1 MKDALL
7 ALGARAMF
15 LAHGLLAVWK
25 CQHRYK
31 TTFMFILLAP
41 VLTLFGEALFTIAI
55 RGGQEYRFI
64 SPCIA
69 LYLGSVVPAIWFLE
83 LKSYEER
90 LDRHLCQDTRA
101 WLKLSNESSNAG
113 CEFRFAP
120 EVRYDFAIENTL
132 KLYQEEYDK
141 YVNSLL
147 SGKENNNTAGQVG
160 LLGED
165 KMREYISDLVDE
177 DCAFP
182 EMLTEINPVTGQ
194 TMWQKQGECI
204 TNNSYSD
211 QSLKSTFQ
219 WQKKVLERA
228 CRLQYACEY
237 NTTAECFSE
246 NEVVKRKMKL
256 ERQNK
261 GKTNT
266 GDDFEVNDETA
277 KMAEEQANLIS
288 DNLDKWI
295 NRNIPIF
302 NSDDAW
308 INILHQLIL
317 FIIIIGRWML
327 PKAKGVTRDQLSQI
341 LLIFIGVGA
350 DILEFVTET
359 IKEMEVRCEV
369 SVILIMLGLWSWS
382 LVQFIL
388 VVTGTTKAR
397 TKMTEIYGSQGGSPV
412 MVIEE
417 EVEMTAWESF
427 WSNPE
432 VWSILTTVVLQDG
445 PFLSMR
451 MYIIFGRNVVHPTIL
466 FFTIKNGLVL
476 MLETYR
482 LAVIATTKEGEGE
495 EGEEEEDED
504 ILEDDDM
511 PLQKA
516 PKKSKKSDVRKFCS
530 DIEKSFF
537 R

>member
-90 LDRHLCQDTRA
+90 LERHVCQDTRA
-101 WLKLSNESSNAG
+101 WLKLSNATSNAG
-113 CEFRFAP
+113 CEFRFAD
-120 EVRYDFAIENTL
+120 EVRQDFSKNIKVDEYVENL
-132 KLYQEEYDK
+132 EERRNNPTYPRNFSDA
-141 YVNSLL
+141 SLMMN
-147 SGKENNNTAGQVG
+147 K
-160 LLGED
+160 D
-165 KMREYISDLVDE
+165 KMTEYVERLVDLECEGIQDPLVEISDDGTTL
-177 DCAFP
+177 
-182 EMLTEINPVTGQ
+182 
-194 TMWQKQGECI
+194 WKQDGECI
-204 TNNSYSD
+204 PLPD
-211 QSLKSTFQ
+211 EKSLKGVFQ
-219 WQKKVLERA
+219 WDKNVLERA
-228 CRLQYACEY
+228 CMLQYQCEY
-237 NTTAECFSE
+237 NASDYCYEK
-246 NEVVKRKMKL
+246 NEEEKKRMKQARL
-256 ERQNK
+256 EESGK
-261 GKTNT
+261 GIEV
-266 GDDFEVNDETA
+266 GGEVNLEGGAKAAEDTA
-277 KMAEEQANLIS
+277 NEIS
-288 DNLDKWI
+288 ESLNTWI
-295 NRNIPIF
+295 DRNIPIF

-359 IKEMEVRCEV
+359 IKEMEVRCELN
-369 SVILIMLGLWSWS
+369 VILIMLGFWSWS

-451 MYIIFGRNVVHPTIL
+451 MYIIFGRNVIHPTIL

-482 LAVIATTKEGEGE
+482 YSSLIS
-495 EGEEEEDED
+495 
-504 ILEDDDM
+504 
-511 PLQKA
+511 KA
-516 PKKSKKSDVRKFCS
+516 FLL
-530 DIEKSFF
+530 FAA
-537 R
+537 